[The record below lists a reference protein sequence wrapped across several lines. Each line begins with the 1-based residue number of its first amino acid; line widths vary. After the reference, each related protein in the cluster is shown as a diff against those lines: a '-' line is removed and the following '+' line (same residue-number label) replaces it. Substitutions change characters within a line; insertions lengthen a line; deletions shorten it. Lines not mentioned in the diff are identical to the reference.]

1 LEFKFQLS
9 SQIVSE
15 NLNLKLQNS
24 SIKFQ
29 VQIKIFKIKMS
40 IFRLNNC
47 FWIEILILR
56 FKNNNWEFKYQ
67 GLDQV
72 NFLNLNNNFENWN
85 VNF

>member
-1 LEFKFQLS
+1 MEFKFQLS

-47 FWIEILILR
+47 FWIEILIFR